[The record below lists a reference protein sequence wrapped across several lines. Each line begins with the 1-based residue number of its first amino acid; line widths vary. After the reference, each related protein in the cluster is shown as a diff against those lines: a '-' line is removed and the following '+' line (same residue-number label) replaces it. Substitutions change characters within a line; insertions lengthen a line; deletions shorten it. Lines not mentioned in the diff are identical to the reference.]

1 MVIGASRGLGRGIA
15 TAFAEAGVP
24 VVAVARTASA
34 LVDLADSAGTVRAEV
49 ADARDATVAGSL
61 LGRYEPASVIL
72 AAGANP
78 HMRPLQQQTWES
90 AHAELLRR
98 AAVSR
103 PPRARRV
110 PAIALTSNAVAS
122 AELERAAGS
131 TELTGAQGAVQTAV
145 PAATSCRGPRF
156 GRRTRQREDD
166 ARWNALLL
174 SPRDRMI
181 LYGGSFACT

>member
-78 HMRPLQQQTWES
+78 HMRPLQQQTWET
-90 AHAELLRR
+90 RR
-98 AAVSR
+98 MPSFCAAR
-103 PPRARRV
+103 
-110 PAIALTSNAVAS
+110 L
-122 AELERAAGS
+122 
-131 TELTGAQGAVQTAV
+131 
-145 PAATSCRGPRF
+145 CH
-156 GRRTRQREDD
+156 GRRERDVC
-166 ARWNALLL
+166 
-174 SPRDRMI
+174 PRSR
-181 LYGGSFACT
+181 